1 MPYKVYTAVMITGF
15 IVIYCWG
22 IMNNLAI
29 TIAYTLIFG
38 GMAAHTAYYGD
49 YIADNHAAHAGEPAE
64 EDQQAHAADAGL
76 ADHAGEPAEE
86 DQAGFP
92 QWRDNAGHGHEAFA
106 QQCFGN

>member
-64 EDQQAHAADAGL
+64 EDQ
-76 ADHAGEPAEE
+76 
-86 DQAGFP
+86 AGFP
-92 QWRDNAGHGHEAFA
+92 RWRDNAGGWHDAFA
-106 QQCFGN
+106 RHR